1 MLESIESQRV
11 RHNLVTEKQQGWERK
26 RGGVCGNGGRG
37 LDKKSFPKNP

>member
-11 RHNLVTEKQQGWERK
+11 RHDLVTEKQQGWERK